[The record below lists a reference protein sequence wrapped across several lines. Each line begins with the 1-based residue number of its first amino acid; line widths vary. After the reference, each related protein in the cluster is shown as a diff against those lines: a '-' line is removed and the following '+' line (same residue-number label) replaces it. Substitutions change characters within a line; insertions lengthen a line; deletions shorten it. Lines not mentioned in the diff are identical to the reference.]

1 MTVSKKRLQKIQAIK
16 DTEIDFSDIPEL
28 GPSFWKK
35 ANLAKWA
42 DDMGVDINE
51 VDQKLKLRELIIK
64 IRSRRGL
71 TQDELAEMVG
81 VSRARIA
88 QIEAGIKLHRTSF
101 DIFCGYFR
109 GFGIS
114 TA

>member
-1 MTVSKKRLQKIQAIK
+1 MPWKNVKIGQ
-16 DTEIDFSDIPEL
+16 
-28 GPSFWKK
+28 
-35 ANLAKWA
+35 LA
-42 DDMGVDINE
+42 DQMGVDINE

-101 DIFCGYFR
+101 DIFLRVLQGLGYQYS
-109 GFGIS
+109 I
-114 TA
+114 TARKMAA